1 MSLLSFRNQLEN
13 ITGKKF
19 KKLQV
24 KLNDNHSTMLSVKW
38 EPDCTKLSMHR
49 MFLEAPKNI
58 MQELA
63 CYIGQ
68 ERDNIAPSVK
78 AYIEDNLKK
87 FDYRNRVDNQQIY
100 SQGNVYNLKKIYNDL
115 NQTYFNNKLDLKI
128 TWFGKPMQRNR
139 SRVTFGLYHEPLKLI
154 KIHRMLDNPTFPDY
168 LVDYVVFHEMLH
180 DVCPTYVDKNGWHRV
195 HSDEFKE
202 REKEFQHFDLAQRWI
217 KEHQAHFFV

>member
-78 AYIEDNLKK
+78 AYIEDN
-87 FDYRNRVDNQQIY
+87 
-100 SQGNVYNLKKIYNDL
+100 
-115 NQTYFNNKLDLKI
+115 
-128 TWFGKPMQRNR
+128 
-139 SRVTFGLYHEPLKLI
+139 
-154 KIHRMLDNPTFPDY
+154 
-168 LVDYVVFHEMLH
+168 
-180 DVCPTYVDKNGWHRV
+180 
-195 HSDEFKE
+195 
-202 REKEFQHFDLAQRWI
+202 
-217 KEHQAHFFV
+217 